1 MYAETAGDAI
11 KGPLKWIATEGKLD
25 MDGLGWK

>member
-25 MDGLGWK
+25 MDG

>member
-11 KGPLKWIATEGKLD
+11 KGPLKWTATEGKLD
-25 MDGLGWK
+25 MDG